1 MSFLQF
7 VLSISGEKRNPSVLF
22 SQPIKW
28 MNLITCYSQA
38 ILDDAVKQLGKVTQ
52 DKTQY
57 SQVVKGLITQVS
69 LASSNIWY

>member
-1 MSFLQF
+1 M
-7 VLSISGEKRNPSVLF
+7 KRGIPRFCF